1 MTSIISQEV
10 GAVGL
15 AAPTSGILPLPSP
28 CPEKN
33 TNSDNTHPFTH
44 LYCPPSIA
52 DPRAYARSKHPTGS
66 PLVSRPSS
74 YQWKVQGAAK
84 ANIYQFANEVG
95 IDQVA
100 VICLTYLEKKYV
112 SREAM
117 SCFNNLT
124 RRVLKLFGPW
134 VRIMERHKDGSWHIH
149 LLVDMGQDILTGF
162 DIGAYIA
169 LKGEF
174 EKAITFEQRY
184 RILCQCTAEG
194 HPLRKI
200 WVDLNPRFKA
210 HGFGR
215 FDLFPI
221 RTDAE
226 KISTYVTKSIATNMA
241 AAREFAARCK
251 LVAMRETPPR
261 VHVASLRVQFVRYS
275 KNFKRSFGPR
285 CNFNNEHFRKYREK
299 VAVFAERL
307 GCKDSDE
314 VSKLLCTK
322 KWRYEYR
329 DLIIRLQIPSDA
341 CPEYKNGVN
350 GAWALGPPPPLATYD
365 DLHIAGDFVEAY
377 PGCDPSVP
385 RLIGFDWRAKN
396 ETLFQA
402 AYRKLSIAL
411 LPADTM
417 AAWRAQ
423 WARGTSILPP
433 GFPAP
438 RRNRHGSIIK

>member
-1 MTSIISQEV
+1 MNSISIIPQEV
-10 GAVGL
+10 GAVAV
-15 AAPTSGILPLPSP
+15 AAPTGGILAHPSP
-28 CPEKN
+28 CPSDRS
-33 TNSDNTHPFTH
+33 TNSDNNYQSTFPVITHPRANT
-44 LYCPPSIA
+44 PSKY
-52 DPRAYARSKHPTGS
+52 RTGS
-66 PLVSRPSS
+66 LPIYRPNS
-74 YQWKVQGAAK
+74 YEWKVQAAAK
-84 ANIYQFANEVG
+84 ANIHRFINEVG
-95 IDQVA
+95 IQRVA
-100 VICLTYLEKKYV
+100 VICLTFPKKKYV

-117 SCFNNLT
+117 RCFNNLT

-134 VRIMERHKDGSWHIH
+134 GRILERHKDGSFHIH

-162 DIGAYIA
+162 DIKAYYA
-169 LKGEF
+169 LEGEF
-174 EKAITFEQRY
+174 EKAITFGQRY
-184 RILCQCTAEG
+184 RILCQCTTEG

-210 HGFGR
+210 HGYGR

-221 RTDAE
+221 RSDAE
-226 KISTYVTKSIATNMA
+226 KISIYVTKSIAMNMA
-241 AAREFAARCK
+241 ASREFAAKCK

-261 VHVASLRVQFVRYS
+261 VHVAPLRVQYVRYS
-275 KNFKRSFGPR
+275 ENFKLSYGPR
-285 CNFNNEHFRKYREK
+285 FNWNDKFSKDCREQ

-307 GCKDSDE
+307 GCKDPDE
-314 VSKLLCTK
+314 VSKLLCNK
-322 KWRYEYR
+322 KWQRDYR
-329 DLIIRLQIPSDA
+329 DLIKSLHIPSDV
-341 CPEYKNGVN
+341 CPEYLNGVN